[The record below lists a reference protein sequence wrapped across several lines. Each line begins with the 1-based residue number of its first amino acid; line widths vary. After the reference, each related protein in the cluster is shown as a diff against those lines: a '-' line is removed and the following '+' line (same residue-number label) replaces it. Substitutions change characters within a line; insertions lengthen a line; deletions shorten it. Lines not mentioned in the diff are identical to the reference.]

1 MRSRLSNALPHP
13 PSWERTASSS
23 HSPLWV
29 KRTVVTPSVSS
40 KSSSI
45 SCRVSFP
52 SHSHVK
58 ASRVGGSI

>member
-1 MRSRLSNALPHP
+1 MPQP

-23 HSPLWV
+23 QRPLWV

-45 SCRVSFP
+45 SCRVALS
-52 SHSHVK
+52 SQSQVN
-58 ASRVGGSI
+58 ARRVGGSISV